1 MMFSSVG
8 HQILTAAQACKDEAP
23 ATQNANVS
31 ESITKRFLFFLI
43 AHSPYCLPI
52 PTDQLNSNASCDV
65 TDQSTHIAELIFFF
79 SLGYLF
85 KMLYFVN
92 SCVKLHTLLLSCV
105 FVVGVHWLII
115 KNTPLSSIFK
125 PLCVCCSCAPQGKG
139 QVHRL
144 TYHASSPPGSPR
156 LTFRTDAAREESGG
170 EEGAESLIDISEHQQ
185 AAMQQEDRVLMEQIE
200 SLQKKKEELT
210 VEMLAL
216 EPRASDD
223 ETLESEASIGTADSS
238 ENLNVDSEE
247 TISDFS
253 ERGARMS
260 SPRPPRSDGKDT
272 RRRAQHQQSDSLDS
286 ADSCSTVSSYSSS
299 SHFHPS
305 PSSSATSR
313 RFRFHSKSPA
323 VGSSPARS
331 LAQPL
336 DASHSSRSD
345 SFDGSPTGEQDIAYD
360 ERPLFTSRGTYNP
373 EKGKQK
379 LKGARHSG
387 GRNVRD
393 GGGDPPDI
401 SQHLVL
407 YGSNEFMV

>member
-1 MMFSSVG
+1 
-8 HQILTAAQACKDEAP
+8 
-23 ATQNANVS
+23 
-31 ESITKRFLFFLI
+31 
-43 AHSPYCLPI
+43 
-52 PTDQLNSNASCDV
+52 
-65 TDQSTHIAELIFFF
+65 
-79 SLGYLF
+79 
-85 KMLYFVN
+85 
-92 SCVKLHTLLLSCV
+92 
-105 FVVGVHWLII
+105 
-115 KNTPLSSIFK
+115 
-125 PLCVCCSCAPQGKG
+125 
-139 QVHRL
+139 
-144 TYHASSPPGSPR
+144 
-156 LTFRTDAAREESGG
+156 
-170 EEGAESLIDISEHQQ
+170 
-185 AAMQQEDRVLMEQIE
+185 
-200 SLQKKKEELT
+200 EELT

-260 SPRPPRSDGKDT
+260 SPWPSRSDGKDT

-299 SHFHPS
+299 SHFYPS
-305 PSSSATSR
+305 PSSSAASR

-379 LKGARHSG
+379 LKAARHSG

-407 YGSNEFMV
+407 YGFDSNPFADPVDVNPFQVSVRCSSAPGRWLLAGCIWCKGKYTGTTVPASAASSSQPAVLHTSVEQTPQDLFFSGRGIGIIVSFLHGATLFLNVLACLAYFTADAAKGVDFGLSILWFILFTPVSFVCWYRPVYKAFRYALSLILDGFTGCKCF